1 MTRGRKV
8 NHTMTQSR
16 KIVAGCAAVLVVLFA
31 VACAGQP
38 TQEQTTAPEQTSQ
51 APAQQAA
58 PADQGAAPAAAPAE
72 GAAAPADGTAPA
84 QKPPAQKPPAQG
96 DQPHN

>member
-8 NHTMTQSR
+8 NHTMTHSR
-16 KIVAGCAAVLVVLFA
+16 KLVAGCAAVLIVLLA

-38 TQEQTTAPEQTSQ
+38 DQTAAPEQTTQ

-84 QKPPAQKPPAQG
+84 QKPPAQQPPAQG

>member
-1 MTRGRKV
+1 
-8 NHTMTQSR
+8 MTQSR

-58 PADQGAAPAAAPAE
+58 PADQGAAPAAAPVE
-72 GAAAPADGTAPA
+72 GAAAPAERTTPA
-84 QKPPAQKPPAQG
+84 QPPAQG

>member
-8 NHTMTQSR
+8 NHTMTHSR
-16 KIVAGCAAVLVVLFA
+16 KLVAGCAAVLVVLFA

-38 TQEQTTAPEQTSQ
+38 TQEQSTSPEQTSQ
-51 APAQQAA
+51 A

-72 GAAAPADGTAPA
+72 GTAAPAEGTAPA
-84 QKPPAQKPPAQG
+84 QQPPAQG

>member
-8 NHTMTQSR
+8 NHTMTHSR
-16 KIVAGCAAVLVVLFA
+16 KLVAGCAAVLIVLFA

-38 TQEQTTAPEQTSQ
+38 EQTTAPEQTTQ

-58 PADQGAAPAAAPAE
+58 PADQGAAPAAAPAG
-72 GAAAPADGTAPA
+72 GAAAPAEGAAPA
-84 QKPPAQKPPAQG
+84 QQPAQQAPAQG

>member
-1 MTRGRKV
+1 MSRAFLNPRTRGREV
-8 NHTMTQSR
+8 NQTMAHSKKFVT
-16 KIVAGCAAVLVVLFA
+16 GCGMVLAALLA

-38 TQEQTTAPEQTSQ
+38 TQEQTTTPEQTSQ

-58 PADQGAAPAAAPAE
+58 PADQGAVPAGAPAE
-72 GAAAPADGTAPA
+72 GTAPA
-84 QKPPAQKPPAQG
+84 QGQAPAQG

>member
-8 NHTMTQSR
+8 KHTMTHSR
-16 KIVAGCAAVLVVLFA
+16 KLVAGCAAAAIVLFA

-38 TQEQTTAPEQTSQ
+38 AQEPTTAPEQTSQ

-58 PADQGAAPAAAPAE
+58 PGDAGAAPAQQAAPAE
-72 GAAAPADGTAPA
+72 GAAAPAQGTAPA
-84 QKPPAQKPPAQG
+84 QQQPPAQG

>member
-8 NHTMTQSR
+8 NHTMTQPR
-16 KIVAGCAAVLVVLFA
+16 KLVTGCAAVLIVLFA
-31 VACAGQP
+31 VACASQSTP
-38 TQEQTTAPEQTSQ
+38 DQTAAPEQTSQ

-58 PADQGAAPAAAPAE
+58 PADQGTAPAAAPAE
-72 GAAAPADGTAPA
+72 GTAAPAQGTAPA
-84 QKPPAQKPPAQG
+84 QQPPAQG

>member
-8 NHTMTQSR
+8 NHTMTHSR
-16 KIVAGCAAVLVVLFA
+16 KLVAGCAAVLIVLFA
-31 VACAGQP
+31 VACGGQP
-38 TQEQTTAPEQTSQ
+38 EQTAAPEQTTQ
-51 APAQQAA
+51 
-58 PADQGAAPAAAPAE
+58 APAAAPAE

-84 QKPPAQKPPAQG
+84 QKPPAQQPPAQG

>member
-8 NHTMTQSR
+8 NHTMTHSR
-16 KIVAGCAAVLVVLFA
+16 NLVAGCAAVLIVLFA

-38 TQEQTTAPEQTSQ
+38 TQDQTTAPEQTSQ

-58 PADQGAAPAAAPAE
+58 PAEGAAAPAE
-72 GAAAPADGTAPA
+72 GTAPA
-84 QKPPAQKPPAQG
+84 QQQPPAQG